1 MIGVEPVVDKE
12 ETGPLM
18 SRTVF
23 KADFLASQKH

>member
-18 SRTVF
+18 SGTVF
-23 KADFLASQKH
+23 KADFLAS